1 MLTYIIPLAPIATV
15 AAIHVRI
22 FDHVRVYRWMLIP
35 IFYRL
40 NITVYKGHLSIV
52 RSV

>member
-22 FDHVRVYRWMLIP
+22 FDHVRVYRWMLMP
-35 IFYRL
+35 IFHL
-40 NITVYKGHLSIV
+40 LSVAVYNGHLSIV